1 MHILCTYQGAKIK
14 MMILVKQIGVG
25 PNSRPKLW
33 VAVAKNN
40 IKCLKTIFVNS
51 YSAGVDLRLQNLTSA
66 DVRILQTSDFD
77 V

>member
-1 MHILCTYQGAKIK
+1 

-33 VAVAKNN
+33 VAVTKNN
-40 IKCLKTIFVNS
+40 IKCLKTSFVNS